1 MAAWGGWRAFGAW
14 LDCSVFPGGGPLS
27 LYTTKTRSA
36 GCQTRTA
43 ERARRP
49 CAARSGVAT
58 LLLPK
63 DAANW
68 SADEPERVMPCIG
81 LWLLGGGAAAA
92 PMSRKRT
99 SLERAGDSDAQ
110 LDSSAPLSQEKR
122 PRVALLS
129 VHFEGNLGDE
139 YETTPLLQRLLDWGA
154 EVDAY
159 SDPWLDPTDQSIA
172 HTRTRELKFVNTF
185 YTSDQ
190 WLTDS
195 ESLLSSD
202 PPTLPGGLYDI
213 LIIAPGPGSPPL
225 RLSSILKLARAQ
237 RRHWPWSAY
246 RCQEEST
253 LSSEIGTVMAT
264 IHCASLSCA
273 SQSHLRLRHQSSDST
288 I

>member
-1 MAAWGGWRAFGAW
+1 
-14 LDCSVFPGGGPLS
+14 
-27 LYTTKTRSA
+27 
-36 GCQTRTA
+36 
-43 ERARRP
+43 
-49 CAARSGVAT
+49 
-58 LLLPK
+58 
-63 DAANW
+63 
-68 SADEPERVMPCIG
+68 MPCIG

-139 YETTPLLQRLLDWGA
+139 YETTPLLQRLSDWGA

-195 ESLLSSD
+195 ESLSSSD

-213 LIIAPGPGSPPL
+213 LIIAPGPRVRHHSDSV
-225 RLSSILKLARAQ
+225 RFSSWPRAQ
-237 RRHWPWSAY
+237 RRHCHGRRIDARRRVPFRA
-246 RCQEEST
+246 R
-253 LSSEIGTVMAT
+253 
-264 IHCASLSCA
+264 
-273 SQSHLRLRHQSSDST
+273 
-288 I
+288 